1 MAGPRKPRKRTA
13 RAGAG
18 RKPGPVLGNDPF
30 ERGAAPRAAAARP
43 APAAPSPGDQV
54 ASRVQRLEERVE
66 NALDGAEQRLEETLR
81 RAGADYGKELREL
94 FARLGPALLA
104 RLQALSRLSG
114 LVEGPGPLDPWGMD
128 ERLLAGAEPLLDFL
142 LDSWWRV
149 GLRDADRLPAGGAV
163 IVANH
168 AGALPWD
175 ALVLRAALRRDPIR
189 REIRP
194 LLDARAL
201 RQAAVGKVAPRL
213 GAVAATPEN
222 ALALLAQGRLVAV
235 FPEGSLAGE
244 KPWGD
249 RYRLQHFGR
258 GGFAKV
264 ALHAAVPI
272 VPCAIVGSE
281 EASPAAARTGWLAER
296 LRLPLLAMAPRLP
309 LGPLAFLPLPAR
321 WTIRFG
327 DPVQTRGRGVPDD
340 PAAVAALA
348 EEARSALQR
357 MLDEDVGARRS
368 VFL

>member
-1 MAGPRKPRKRTA
+1 MAGPRKPRKRPAGTA
-13 RAGAG
+13 A
-18 RKPGPVLGNDPF
+18 RKRPRPVLGNDPF
-30 ERGAAPRAAAARP
+30 ERGAAPRATAPP
-43 APAAPSPGDQV
+43 APAPAPPAEQV
-54 ASRVQRLEERVE
+54 ASGVHRLEERVE
-66 NALDGAEQRLEETLR
+66 LALEGAEQRLEEVLR
-81 RAGADYGKELREL
+81 RAGVGYGNELREL
-94 FARLGPALLA
+94 LARLGPALLA
-104 RLQALSRLSG
+104 RLQVLSNLYG

-142 LDSWWRV
+142 VESWWRV
-149 GLRDADRLPAGGAV
+149 GLREADRLPAGGAV
-163 IVANH
+163 VVANH
-168 AGALPWD
+168 GGALPWD
-175 ALVLRAALRRDPIR
+175 ALVLRTALRRDPVR

-201 RQAAVGKVAPRL
+201 RQPLVARVAPRL

-244 KPWGD
+244 KPWSD

-264 ALHAAVPI
+264 ALRAGVPI

-281 EASPAAARTGWLAER
+281 EATPPASRRGWLAER

-309 LGPLAFLPLPAR
+309 LGPLAFLPLPSR

-327 DPVQTRGRGVPDD
+327 DPVETAGHGSPTD

-348 EEARSALQR
+348 EEARGALQR
-357 MLDEDVGARRS
+357 MLDEDVAARRS
-368 VFL
+368 VFI